1 MIKKFDK
8 KICLI
13 IAAVV
18 LLATGLIWLAFCWQ
32 FENIKE
38 LSENIQKEQLN
49 YLVKQERSQ
58 KVLDLGKE
66 LSGIE
71 TREKELKDMLVD
83 KENAVPFLKL
93 LEDIAVET
101 GNSVKISVADLTK
114 ISSQLSKKPAA
125 QVSSDAES
133 AKDIQKES
141 QAQKA
146 AKAKEKAPDF
156 SNQLGFSVELS
167 GGYGNF
173 LDFLTKLE
181 NFPYFVRV
189 YSFQMDPV
197 AKGQA
202 LQAVGNSA
210 DQGNPG
216 NIGNQ
221 GIKSTI
227 IIGVYTNGK

>member
-1 MIKKFDK
+1 MIKKLDK

-13 IAAVV
+13 VAAVV
-18 LLATGLIWLAFCWQ
+18 LLVAGLIWLAFFWQ
-32 FENIKE
+32 FEKIKE
-38 LSENIQKEQLN
+38 LSENIQKEQLDS
-49 YLVKQERSQ
+49 LVKQERSQ
-58 KVLDLGKE
+58 KVLELGKE
-66 LSGIE
+66 LSGIK
-71 TREKELKDMLVD
+71 TRGEELKAILVD

-93 LEDIAVET
+93 LEDIAVGT

-114 ISSQLSKKPAA
+114 ISSQLSKKPAV

-173 LDFLTKLE
+173 LDFLTRLE
-181 NFPYFVRV
+181 NLPYFVQV
-189 YSFQMDPV
+189 YSFQVDPAV
-197 AKGQA
+197 KGQA
-202 LQAVGNSA
+202 PQTASASA
-210 DQGNPG
+210 DQANPG
-216 NIGNQ
+216 NVGNQ